1 MTQFLFKY
9 AKNNTLVLKMFIRD
23 PFYTRISREEG
34 ITTLAFISTSAG
46 LLSLCMGLSFVSM
59 FEVLYHFFN
68 FVHGKFQKS
77 LC

>member
-1 MTQFLFKY
+1 
-9 AKNNTLVLKMFIRD
+9 MFIRN
-23 PFYTRISREEG
+23 PFYTKISREED

-59 FEVLYHFFN
+59 FEVIYHFFN
-68 FVHGKFQKS
+68 FLLTKFRKT

>member
-1 MTQFLFKY
+1 
-9 AKNNTLVLKMFIRD
+9 MFIRN
-23 PFYTRISREEG
+23 PFYTKISREEG

-59 FEVLYHFFN
+59 FEVIYHLFSFIMT
-68 FVHGKFQKS
+68 KFRKT